1 MVTGDHGHP
10 GQLAQK
16 HVEGEIRKEKDNVT
30 ILLQPMVGESVQVP
44 AAALQE
50 AVIHKHATPQ
60 DQVCHPIFLLSS
72 SGLISKLKPYP
83 KFINV

>member
-1 MVTGDHGHP
+1 MVNGDHGHP
-10 GQLAQK
+10 GHLAQK
-16 HVEGEIRKEKDNVT
+16 HVEGEARKEQDNVT
-30 ILLQPMVGESVQVP
+30 ILLQPMEGKSVQVP

-72 SGLISKLKPYP
+72 SGLISKLTPYP